1 MPRLAALVTTPYVLL
16 TERGAISIDLRG
28 AVLLLLL
35 GVGLTAIPYI
45 IYFSLIVRIPARSV
59 AIFSYADPVM
69 AVLLS
74 MFLLGETMTL
84 FGLVGTMLII
94 GAAMISE
101 LGGNK
106 NAPEASEEE
115 KTKKEGD

>member
-1 MPRLAALVTTPYVLL
+1 M
-16 TERGAISIDLRG
+16 
-28 AVLLLLL
+28 LLLLL

-45 IYFSLIVRIPARSV
+45 LYFSLIVRIPARSV

-74 MFLLGETMTL
+74 MFLLGEKMTL
-84 FGLVGTMLII
+84 FGLVGTVLII

>member
-1 MPRLAALVTTPYVLL
+1 M
-16 TERGAISIDLRG
+16 
-28 AVLLLLL
+28 
-35 GVGLTAIPYI
+35 GLTAIPYI

-74 MFLLGETMTL
+74 MFLLGEKMTL
-84 FGLVGTMLII
+84 YGLIGTVLII

-106 NAPEASEEE
+106 MPPRTSDAMKSDRE
-115 KTKKEGD
+115 KEKEHE